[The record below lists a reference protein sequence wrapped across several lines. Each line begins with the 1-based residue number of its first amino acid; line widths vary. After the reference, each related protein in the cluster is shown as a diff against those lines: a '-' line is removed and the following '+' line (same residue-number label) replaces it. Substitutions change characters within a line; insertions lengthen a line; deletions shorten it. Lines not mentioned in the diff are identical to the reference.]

1 VRSIKRKMGLAETVS
16 LGGRNFSPQ
25 EISAFILSELAEWAS
40 RSFGERPQKAVITVP
55 AYFSDAQRNATRE
68 AGALAGLEVVRILN
82 EPTAASLAYGYG
94 DGSRHNVLIYDL
106 GGGTFDVSVVTV
118 EGDITEVL
126 ASHGNNLLGGDD
138 FDDLLSDRL
147 AQEFQKQHGIDLR
160 QGHAAAKARLW
171 WAAEEAKK
179 KLSFERYVKIR
190 EEALAVKD
198 GTPLHLEM
206 EVSREEYETL
216 IRSLVESTLDS
227 VSKALRDAGK
237 KSMDMDA
244 ILLVGGSTRTPLV
257 TDLLIEHTGLTPRQD
272 VHPDLCVAL
281 GAGVLASRLSGHSI
295 ERVLVDVSPYS
306 FGISY
311 LGERGGVP
319 YPHCFRPIIRRNVP
333 LPLTRTESYFTSH
346 PFQTHAE
353 IQVYQGEDEDALKNI
368 LVGDFH
374 IDGLAGTLEPSELLC
389 RMRLDLDGIL
399 EVTAV
404 EKNTGKTKQVTIA
417 NALHTRNPEEVA
429 AARKRVQEIYETRED
444 FFEDGETI
452 DVTSVEEA
460 VAAAANGQASSEV
473 NVEASG
479 KLDAPVSGK
488 VVMIDAAAT
497 RADRDTANLLER
509 SSQLLAK
516 MHEDDREEALTLLET
531 IESATKSGDSAAV
544 QKAAGALREL
554 LFFVEG
560 QPN

>member
-1 VRSIKRKMGLAETVS
+1 
-16 LGGRNFSPQ
+16 
-25 EISAFILSELAEWAS
+25 
-40 RSFGERPQKAVITVP
+40 
-55 AYFSDAQRNATRE
+55 
-68 AGALAGLEVVRILN
+68 
-82 EPTAASLAYGYG
+82 
-94 DGSRHNVLIYDL
+94 
-106 GGGTFDVSVVTV
+106 
-118 EGDITEVL
+118 
-126 ASHGNNLLGGDD
+126 
-138 FDDLLSDRL
+138 
-147 AQEFQKQHGIDLR
+147 
-160 QGHAAAKARLW
+160 LW

-190 EEALAVKD
+190 EEALAVKG